1 MESQAVFTYRLE
13 AKTYRDL
20 QKIAKAMR
28 LPSNYKKV
36 YLIELIV
43 AKKYSSEAEVND
55 IIERVREERLN
66 LSKVKKRP
74 RGKARNIKRQGPVQ
88 KILAARNSVCYS
100 PPITATPKRPS
111 NYRQDSPE
119 TLPITPVNPK
129 RNAASASDRILRS
142 YTRPNYSLTSDI
154 QELRAQR
161 RAPLNRNTKSIIV
174 KRNKCYV
181 NKRNYN
187 YKLKQELLISH
198 IREIIRATGPRKRQ
212 RIHLAQSEEIIL
224 STDKCVSI
232 RRNDGSYAE
241 INAVYQNN
249 NTNALKINNTK
260 SPEIT
265 FQDKLDAAI
274 PEDLTNSNTY
284 GFNIFEY
291 VNVTDIN
298 VTNNTGTTI
307 ICDHDYNGNYAAS
320 DIQQVDYEEK
330 LRVEQVIDQRDY
342 FLPKISDVFPQ
353 FSYLSDA
360 TQPIYVQVADA
371 CNVPSYPTHVDRS
384 NINTAGPETLYN
396 MQTNAPLRQ
405 SNVDTIRCVS
415 AHAVPTVTALPDPAT
430 PAGGALSVT
439 SPALDDNN
447 NQYPDVDI
455 HLQEFLQLIAN
466 PKMKDFSGSS
476 PRDTVDTPYGINEL
490 YEDALEMIS
499 QDTDYL
505 ESVGLSEPVQCVFCG
520 WAGIILLLDHHIRK
534 DHAQSIQKVDKNE
547 WNITYTLQSLLQCDV
562 WLHRVIEHDRKLYL
576 LSVKHEHPDFF
587 MATFSLISLD
597 LLEPNENSVTMTLC
611 NKRTGEPFSWTGQV
625 RIFPPSSPNDNTGN
639 GLKLQLADLDL
650 VSNKPLSYDIHVIMF
665 VKISPSTL

>member
-198 IREIIRATGPRKRQ
+198 IR
-212 RIHLAQSEEIIL
+212 
-224 STDKCVSI
+224 
-232 RRNDGSYAE
+232 
-241 INAVYQNN
+241 
-249 NTNALKINNTK
+249 
-260 SPEIT
+260 
-265 FQDKLDAAI
+265 DKLDAAI